1 MIDVMLALRVYA
13 CVCFVLRII
22 VRFLRFLV
30 FPMKFIQ
37 SLQLTQGSLT
47 VIADDPPHPSPRFAP
62 VHKTPIET
70 RWAKWLTGTFGIL

>member
-1 MIDVMLALRVYA
+1 
-13 CVCFVLRII
+13 
-22 VRFLRFLV
+22 
-30 FPMKFIQ
+30 MKFIQ